1 VWIIV
6 SSLADLAEL
15 FAAVPKTEQGGGW
28 LAAKFALRRGAE
40 RQITIRQSAFLCGQF
55 WTWHEED
62 RRRKY
67 RVILRS
73 GFCSDFVTRR

>member
-1 VWIIV
+1 MWIIV
-6 SSLADLAEL
+6 SSLADLAEF

-28 LAAKFALRRGAE
+28 LVTKLLCGGGAE
-40 RQITIRQSAFLCGQF
+40 RQIAIRQSAFLRGQF

-73 GFCSDFVTRR
+73 RFCSDFVTRP